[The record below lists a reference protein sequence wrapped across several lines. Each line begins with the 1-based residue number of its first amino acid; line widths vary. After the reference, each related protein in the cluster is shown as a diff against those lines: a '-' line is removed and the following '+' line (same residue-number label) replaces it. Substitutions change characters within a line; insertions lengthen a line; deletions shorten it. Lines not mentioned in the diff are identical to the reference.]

1 MNQLL
6 STRSGG
12 EQLQS
17 LRPALL
23 RVPGYT
29 SHEEPEDL
37 VQEAFLRA
45 LSRPEVDPERLSGWL
60 RTVIKNLGHDA
71 SRRKRSAGTA
81 MARLAKT
88 ELHEPDPADS
98 IADHDLAKSV
108 AGMFQDLP
116 RLQREVLHDVAD
128 GRSIAE
134 VAAAKGL
141 TLRAAEG
148 HLRRA
153 RAAVRKEMA
162 R

>member
-23 RVPGYT
+23 RVPRFT

-45 LSRPEVDPERLSGWL
+45 LSRPDVDPDRLGGWL
-60 RTVIKNLGHDA
+60 RTVVTNLGHDA
-71 SRRKRSAGTA
+71 SRRKRSACTA
-81 MARLAKT
+81 MARLAKA
-88 ELHEPDPADS
+88 EMHEPDPADTV
-98 IADHDLAKSV
+98 ADHYLAKSV
-108 AGMFQDLP
+108 AGMVEDLP
-116 RLQREVLHDVAD
+116 RLQREVLHEVAN
-128 GRSIAE
+128 GCSIAE

-153 RAAVRKEMA
+153 RAAVRKEIA